1 MVDMFEE
8 TKPLNEFQAWVQTE
22 IKGRDQAYK
31 KKACVKL
38 INMAQKSV
46 DPLGDLFKNNK
57 QKFLTETQK
66 GLYPYLD
73 EMFKNQE
80 PELGTS
86 ILGTVHAKKMFEM
99 FIYNN
104 KLNRKQMGSVFLEAV
119 MQSPFFTNFEKK
131 RLYQGFDI

>member
-1 MVDMFEE
+1 MFDEN
-8 TKPLNEFQAWVQTE
+8 KPLNEYQAWVQTE
-22 IKGRDQAYK
+22 IKGRDLTYRK
-31 KKACVKL
+31 RACIKL
-38 INMAQKSV
+38 INNTKKSV

-73 EMFKNQE
+73 EIFKNNE
-80 PELGTS
+80 HELGTS

-99 FIYNN
+99 FIYNH
-104 KLNRKQMGSVFLEAV
+104 KLNRKQMGSIFLEAV

-131 RLYQGFDI
+131 RLYTYFDL